1 MHAIVTTVSVEDPQ
15 KARALLPS
23 AREDLVSRA
32 PGIVSAYWLE
42 PIDGI
47 GMSVLVFET
56 EADAEIAAN
65 YPVPPMPGVTVL
77 DLVLREVY
85 AHV

>member
-1 MHAIVTTVSVEDPQ
+1 MYAIVSTVSVEDFEQ
-15 KARALLPS
+15 ARVLLPS
-23 AREDLVSRA
+23 AREALVSRA
-32 PGIVSAYWLE
+32 PGIVSGYWLE

-56 EADAEIAAN
+56 KEHAMTAAE
-65 YPVPPMPGVTVL
+65 YPVPPMPGVTPL
-77 DLVLREVY
+77 DLTIREVV